1 MLWRCALKQF
11 IKNGSSNNLFLAY
24 LDTHKNKSRLLIHA
38 TSKINY
44 KILLIISILGFLGLN
59 MTNKTVN
66 CLEGKK
72 KNPT

>member
-1 MLWRCALKQF
+1 MLR
-11 IKNGSSNNLFLAY
+11 
-24 LDTHKNKSRLLIHA
+24 T
-38 TSKINY
+38 KINY